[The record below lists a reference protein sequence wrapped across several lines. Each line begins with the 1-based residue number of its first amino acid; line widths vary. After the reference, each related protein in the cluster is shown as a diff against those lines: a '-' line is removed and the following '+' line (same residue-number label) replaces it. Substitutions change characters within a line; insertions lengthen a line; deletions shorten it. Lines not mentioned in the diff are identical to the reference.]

1 MSSSSRLTRH
11 TSPLSTVVT
20 KHPMRSS
27 WFARRWTMLVCPEPI
42 PRTWGEDANDSIYVR
57 VHCMVSYQGD
67 RPRLIGW
74 RI

>member
-20 KHPMRSS
+20 KHSMRRS
-27 WFARRWTMLVCPEPI
+27 WFARRWVTLVYPESISP
-42 PRTWGEDANDSIYVR
+42 TWVEDGHGSIYVW